1 MKKQNLFGQNQ
12 NSQSFFAFIRSEADR
27 HKMAENCRT
36 AETYLSAL
44 SNFKKFRRGRDLPIG
59 EITASLMEQYEAYLV
74 RSNVMRNTSSF
85 YMRILRAVYNK
96 AVECELVCQSHPFR
110 HVYTG
115 VDKTVKRA
123 ITTDDIRRIKNL
135 DLTADR
141 KLEFV
146 RDMFMFSFYTRGM
159 SFVDM
164 AYLQKSDLQGGI
176 LTYRRRK
183 TNQLINVRWE
193 QCMQDIVN
201 RHAISGE
208 SPFLLPIIKHPR
220 RPIRRQYRNALS
232 YHNNKLKTIAMLA
245 GLDVNL
251 TMYVARHSWASAAY
265 FKNIPVSVI
274 SAGMGHSSEHTTEI
288 YLSSICNKEV
298 DAANSLILGILG

>member
-1 MKKQNLFGQNQ
+1 MKKQNLLGQNQ

-44 SNFKKFRRGRDLPIG
+44 SNFKK
-59 EITASLMEQYEAYLV
+59 S
-74 RSNVMRNTSSF
+74 
-85 YMRILRAVYNK
+85 
-96 AVECELVCQSHPFR
+96 
-110 HVYTG
+110 
-115 VDKTVKRA
+115 
-123 ITTDDIRRIKNL
+123 
-135 DLTADR
+135 
-141 KLEFV
+141 
-146 RDMFMFSFYTRGM
+146 
-159 SFVDM
+159 
-164 AYLQKSDLQGGI
+164 
-176 LTYRRRK
+176 
-183 TNQLINVRWE
+183 
-193 QCMQDIVN
+193 
-201 RHAISGE
+201 
-208 SPFLLPIIKHPR
+208 IIKHPR

-251 TMYVARHSWASAAY
+251 TMYVARHSWASTAY